1 MIWQVGPVSIVPE
14 EVFVQGF
21 DSLRLL
27 NLEENQF
34 EYWEEILKLSQLKRS
49 NNLTLLLM
57 LMQWFG
63 SESKN
68 VISSNNNAII
78 NAWFALL
85 QCICLTDCLF
95 NCWQLGAAVS

>member
-1 MIWQVGPVSIVPE
+1 MHVIWQVGSVSIVPE

-34 EYWEEILKLSQLKRS
+34 EQWEEILKLSQLKRS

-63 SESKN
+63 FESRMFSVQIKM
-68 VISSNNNAII
+68 
-78 NAWFALL
+78 
-85 QCICLTDCLF
+85 
-95 NCWQLGAAVS
+95 QL

>member
-1 MIWQVGPVSIVPE
+1 MHVIWQVGPVSIVPE
-14 EVFVQGF
+14 EAFVQGF

-34 EYWEEILKLSQLKRS
+34 EHWEEILKLSQLKRS

-63 SESKN
+63 FESRMFLVQIKM
-68 VISSNNNAII
+68 
-78 NAWFALL
+78 
-85 QCICLTDCLF
+85 QT
-95 NCWQLGAAVS
+95 